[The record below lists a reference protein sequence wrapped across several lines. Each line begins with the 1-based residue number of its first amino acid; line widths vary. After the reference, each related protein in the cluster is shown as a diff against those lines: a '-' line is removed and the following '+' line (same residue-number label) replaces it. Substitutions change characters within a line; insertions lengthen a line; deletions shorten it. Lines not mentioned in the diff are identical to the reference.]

1 MSNVCLCKGVSEEK
15 IIEVV
20 KNGALSFEEVGEK
33 QEQELVL
40 AVVLDA
46 NVKSKN

>member
-1 MSNVCLCKGVSEEK
+1 MANVCLCKGVSEEK
-15 IIEVV
+15 IVESV

-33 QEQELVL
+33 TG
-40 AVVLDA
+40 AGTGACCGLDA